1 MKKIIVKHILFVF
14 LFTTILLFLWF
25 LFIFQFFDNELKK
38 TVYPI
43 IQDSKQVL
51 AELVTKDFAKD
62 KVNSFL
68 TDLKES
74 KEILNLTLSN
84 KDKRIYSLNDS
95 QGKETLL
102 SFFKFSYP
110 IKKDDKIVGWID
122 VWPSYELFITTIVKD
137 KTQIVLLISIIIIL
151 FIVILVSYLYIT
163 RYIIY
168 PFEQMTKIINSIS
181 SDTHSEIKLL
191 PEKGMWKDIFI
202 ELKKLNTKVIDV
214 NTTMKLLF
222 SATSVITSDLE
233 LTHSIHLIFNIIQKK
248 IDNAIC
254 VLFMP
259 SEDGQ
264 LKVIAKNGFSLQSIK
279 SISSQSNSPILQCYK
294 KCEPIIIQDVSL
306 FSMGDGFDIFLNE
319 NIVMQMNMPL
329 TDENHNCIG
338 VLSINARNKNAF
350 DDDTEETITIVSK
363 YLAALIVHVQDYKRV
378 KEANRKL
385 EAEIQMTSKEL
396 INTNAM
402 LIKKVRDIKAISDIS
417 SYASTKFDMEDVVK
431 YIIEKT
437 KEILSVETAGV
448 FIYSN
453 IRNEFFS
460 VEGSF
465 GIYDIIKVK
474 NIDKSVFNKIFLSK
488 KPVIVKDR
496 EDMKKYCP
504 ELLEKVNVNSAI
516 FSPAKADNNIAAVIV
531 AINKIGMDFTESD
544 MKVLEHI
551 SIVIL
556 SIIEKIE
563 LYSKMKA
570 DFTK

>member
-1 MKKIIVKHILFVF
+1 
-14 LFTTILLFLWF
+14 
-25 LFIFQFFDNELKK
+25 
-38 TVYPI
+38 
-43 IQDSKQVL
+43 
-51 AELVTKDFAKD
+51 
-62 KVNSFL
+62 
-68 TDLKES
+68 
-74 KEILNLTLSN
+74 
-84 KDKRIYSLNDS
+84 
-95 QGKETLL
+95 
-102 SFFKFSYP
+102 
-110 IKKDDKIVGWID
+110 
-122 VWPSYELFITTIVKD
+122 
-137 KTQIVLLISIIIIL
+137 
-151 FIVILVSYLYIT
+151 
-163 RYIIY
+163 
-168 PFEQMTKIINSIS
+168 
-181 SDTHSEIKLL
+181 
-191 PEKGMWKDIFI
+191 
-202 ELKKLNTKVIDV
+202 
-214 NTTMKLLF
+214 
-222 SATSVITSDLE
+222 
-233 LTHSIHLIFNIIQKK
+233 
-248 IDNAIC
+248 
-254 VLFMP
+254 MP

-279 SISSQSNSPILQCYK
+279 SISSQSNSPVLQCYK

-306 FSMGDGFDIFLNE
+306 LSRGDEFEIFLNE

-338 VLSINARNKNAF
+338 VLSISSRNKNSF
-350 DDDTEETITIVSK
+350 DDDSEETIRIVSK

-417 SYASTKFDMEDVVK
+417 AYASAQFDMEDIVK

-448 FIYSN
+448 FLYSN

-474 NIDKSVFNKIFLSK
+474 NIDKNIFNKIFLSK
-488 KPVIVKDR
+488 KSIIVKDR
-496 EDMKKYCP
+496 EELKKCCL
-504 ELLEKVNVNSAI
+504 ELLEKVNVNSAV

-551 SIVIL
+551 SIVVL